1 MTNNTLAQ
9 QFARLSEI
17 MSKNGDHI
25 RARVYTRVEEI
36 ILGFPTEIK
45 NIDDLK
51 GVSGIG
57 SQVLNKIKEY
67 LETGKISLIERE
79 ENKPIMVL
87 TDVYGIG
94 AKKANELIEKGVTSI
109 AMLRERQDELLN
121 DVQKVGL
128 KYYEPILKRI
138 PRSEIDQYKTV
149 FQKTLE
155 IMDAKSSL
163 NFEIVGSYRRGN
175 LTSGDIDV
183 MITSKNPDDFTKFID
198 SLLFQN
204 IIIEILSRGKSKC
217 LVIARLPQDCDAR
230 RVDFLYSSPEEYPFS
245 VLYFT
250 GSKGFNVVMRSH
262 ALKLGYSL
270 NEHGLTGSNHTFTD
284 EKSIFDFLK
293 LEYIPPEER
302 SDGRK
307 VILLK
312 KDEIES

>member
-45 NIDDLK
+45 NVDDLK

-204 IIIEILSRGKSKC
+204 IIIEVLSRGKSKC

-230 RVDFLYSSPEEYPFS
+230 RVDFL
-245 VLYFT
+245 
-250 GSKGFNVVMRSH
+250 
-262 ALKLGYSL
+262 
-270 NEHGLTGSNHTFTD
+270 
-284 EKSIFDFLK
+284 
-293 LEYIPPEER
+293 
-302 SDGRK
+302 
-307 VILLK
+307 
-312 KDEIES
+312 